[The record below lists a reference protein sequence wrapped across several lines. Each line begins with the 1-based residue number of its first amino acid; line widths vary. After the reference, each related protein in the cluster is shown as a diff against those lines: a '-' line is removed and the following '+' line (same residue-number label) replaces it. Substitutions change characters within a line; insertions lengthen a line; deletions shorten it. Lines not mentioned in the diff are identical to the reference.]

1 MRLSRKT
8 DYALRV
14 LMTLVD
20 RWGQGPVS
28 MSELARLN
36 DVPKKFLEHIMLDL
50 KSQGWVESSPGRTG
64 GYALAESPERIT
76 LGQVVRHFDGV
87 LAPVGCVSQSHPEA
101 CSQSATCRFRRV
113 MLDVR
118 NATAAYLD
126 GATLAQVAANTPVV
140 AREVL
145 TLGLV
150 DGDGI

>member
-1 MRLSRKT
+1 MRLSRKA

-20 RWGQGPVS
+20 RWRQGPVS

-50 KSQGWVESSPGRTG
+50 KAQKWVESSTGRLG
-64 GYALAESPERIT
+64 GYALAVSPERIT
-76 LGQVVRHFDGV
+76 LGQVVRYFDGV
-87 LAPVGCVSQSHPEA
+87 LAPVGCVSQSQPEA

-126 GATLAQVAANTPVV
+126 GATLAEVARREPVA

-145 TLGLV
+145 TLGLA

>member
-1 MRLSRKT
+1 MRLSRKA

-28 MSELARLN
+28 MNELARLN

-50 KSQGWVESSPGRTG
+50 KAQQWVTSSPGRFG
-64 GYALAESPERIT
+64 GYALAHPPERIT

-87 LAPVGCVSQSHPEA
+87 LAPVGCVSQSQPEG

-126 GATLAQVAANTPVV
+126 GATLAAVARNEPVD

-145 TLGLV
+145 TLGLA

>member
-1 MRLSRKT
+1 MRLSRKA

-20 RWGQGPVS
+20 RRGQGPVS

-50 KSQGWVESSPGRTG
+50 KSQGWVDSSPGRMG
-64 GYALAESPERIT
+64 GYVLAQSPERIT
-76 LGQVVRHFDGV
+76 LGQVVRYFDGV
-87 LAPVGCVSQSHPEA
+87 LAPVGCVSQSSPEA

-126 GATLAQVAANTPVV
+126 GATLAQVAANAPV
-140 AREVL
+140 ATREVL
-145 TLGLV
+145 TLGLA

>member
-20 RWGQGPVS
+20 RWGQGPIS
-28 MSELARLN
+28 MNELAKKN

-50 KSQGWVESSPGRTG
+50 KSQGWVESSPGRLG
-64 GYALAESPERIT
+64 GYVLALAPERIT
-76 LGQVVRHFDGV
+76 LGQVVRHFDGI
-87 LAPVGCVSQSHPEA
+87 LAPVGCVSQSQPEA

-113 MLDVR
+113 LLDVR
-118 NATAAYLD
+118 NATAAHLD
-126 GATLAQVAANTPVV
+126 GTTLAQVARHEPV
-140 AREVL
+140 APREVL
-145 TLGLV
+145 TLGLA